1 MKKPAFTMLELV
13 FVIVVLGILAATS
26 IPRMERD
33 IKQEAADNIL
43 SAIRYTQHLAQMDNI
58 VDNVRNPGKK
68 FWQRKYWRFGV
79 ASCGNAS
86 GLFYY
91 VGSDKD
97 LGGAIGNTEAGV
109 DPSNGKIMLGSKLVS
124 CSDGVN
130 NDASPEIF
138 LSYKYGIKDTN
149 IFSSCS
155 GAGAGLGRYIGF
167 DYIGRTHTG
176 FSAADLSGAAGAWDA
191 PIASDCNLT
200 FEFENT
206 NITDLI
212 ITIEKETGRVYRAD

>member
-43 SAIRYTQHLAQMDNI
+43 SAIRYTQHMALMDN
-58 VDNVRNPGKK
+58 VETPGKNK
-68 FWQRKYWRFGV
+68 WQRKYWRFGV
-79 ASCGNAS
+79 ASCGSAS

-97 LGGAIGNTEAGV
+97 LGGGLGNTEAAV
-109 DPSNGKIMLGSKLVS
+109 DPTNGKIMLGSKLTS
-124 CSDGVN
+124 CADGVN
-130 NDASPEIF
+130 NNASPDIF
-138 LSYKYGIKDTN
+138 LSHKYGIKDTN
-149 IFSSCS
+149 IFSSCPGAGS
-155 GAGAGLGRYIGF
+155 GAGRYIGF
-167 DYIGRTHTG
+167 DYMGRPHTG
-176 FSAADLSGAAGAWDA
+176 FSAANLVGAGGAWDA

-200 FEFENT
+200 FQFENT
-206 NITDLI
+206 NVTDLV
-212 ITIEKETGRVYRAD
+212 ITIEKETGRAYVAD